1 MKEAQG
7 ELNSTLLVVLAVAA
21 LAAFFFSTLWPM
33 IRTNYESNAKCSDAV
48 CGYDCSNEKTTPS
61 NGKIGCCYRKD
72 KGDRGTDMMCP
83 YKG

>member
-7 ELNSTLLVVLAVAA
+7 DLNSTLIVVLAVAA

-33 IRTNYESNAKCSDAV
+33 IRTNYEANAKCDEAV
-48 CGYDCSNEKTTPS
+48 RGFNCSGVRQSPQ
-61 NGKIGCCYRKD
+61 NGKIVSCYRKD
-72 KGDRGTDMMCP
+72 KDSTGVEMLCP